1 MKPIILTMSAFGPYA
16 GHQKIDFRELK
27 DNNFFLIHGPT
38 GSGKTTVLDAICYAL
53 YGDTSGLLRSAKA
66 MRSNY
71 ADIGE
76 FTLVCFDF
84 AIGRQYFRVKR
95 SPEQERPKRS
105 GTGTMVE
112 NEQSTL
118 WRLDATLQ
126 EETVLATGTRKVTDK
141 IEELLGF
148 KSDQF
153 RQVVLL
159 PQGEFRRLLLATS
172 EERQKIMQTLFKT
185 EYFQYIE
192 KKLKDK
198 GQELKRQAEDLRL
211 QQKIV
216 LQEAQVSSG
225 QQLAS
230 QMEEQISLFA
240 DMTNDVKNAKNEMD
254 KAQQQLT
261 DAENV
266 KTKLVELEQAT
277 SAFQELKNKIPV
289 VDEKRIELEAAQ
301 KAAGLADAENVVT
314 QYKLEAETWYN
325 RSEIANKELASAR
338 VMLQKASELL
348 NKEKAREKE
357 RQDAAR
363 LCLYLEELQNKCD
376 LLQQAYQSL
385 EQSEQILL
393 RHKQQFEDHA
403 KILDALNSEFEQN
416 TQEYQQILPRASQA
430 TYFLSKLEN
439 AQRILTKRK
448 ELSIIQENL
457 LTIAD
462 DIANKD
468 KLYKQKNE
476 RFEQAKI
483 SLRELQKLWISG
495 QAALLSK
502 SLAVGQPCPV
512 CGSKHHPKLAVAGH
526 DIPTEKDIDIAQS
539 RLDNLERET
548 TNAQTQFSESQQERS
563 ILANQEQRLQQDLGQ
578 AADHDLATCE
588 REATEWQ
595 QKYTT
600 AVELQEKIEQIKKAL
615 EIINAKRES
624 LQIKFAGLEK
634 KYREADQ
641 ACIAI
646 QAIVKE
652 REKVVPVEFRNRND
666 LLQAYN
672 SANCKL
678 ETLNNSLNK
687 AQNDFEEA
695 NQKVTIAQTNCENVR
710 QNAKSV
716 TERLE
721 QETAKFA
728 SRVRQEGF
736 ANEESYQAAKKNSE
750 YLEKLAAAIINFD
763 KRIIESQGRFER
775 AEYEAHG
782 LVMPDMNTLKT
793 VLLDSQEKYAEVK
806 SSLNALW
813 ELQNREK
820 IWLQKINDL
829 TEQISRIEEEY
840 GVVGLLAQVA
850 DGRGINRYGVT
861 LQRFVLGALLDDVA
875 SAANVRLK
883 TMSRGRYLLRRTLDR
898 ARRNAAAGLEL
909 DVFDNY
915 TGTSRSVSTLSG
927 GETFL
932 ASLSLALGLADV
944 VQSYAGGIHL
954 DTIFVDEGFG
964 SLDPETLDFA
974 VRALIDL
981 QRGGRLVGIISHVP
995 ELKERIDAR
1004 LEIRMT
1010 DRGSQARFVVG

>member
-16 GHQKIDFRELK
+16 GDQKVDFRELK
-27 DNNFFLIHGPT
+27 DINFFLIHGPT
-38 GSGKTTVLDAICYAL
+38 GSGKTTILDAMCYAL

-76 FTLVCFDF
+76 FTRVSFDF
-84 AIGRQYFRVKR
+84 AIGQQNFRVQR

-112 NEQSTL
+112 TEQATL
-118 WRLDATLQ
+118 WDIDTDLQ
-126 EETVLATGTRKVTDK
+126 ELSVLATGTRKVTEK

-192 KKLKDK
+192 RKLKEK
-198 GQELKRQAEDLRL
+198 AQELKRQAEDLRL

-216 LQEAQVSSG
+216 LQEAQVSSA

-230 QMEEQISLFA
+230 RMEEQVSLIFG
-240 DMTNDVKNAKNEMD
+240 MTTDVNNAKQAMD
-254 KAQQQLT
+254 TAQRQLS

-266 KTKLVELEQAT
+266 KAKFVELEQAI
-277 SAFQELKNKIPV
+277 SALQELKNKIAV
-289 VDEKRIELEAAQ
+289 VDEKRIELEAAR
-301 KAAGLADAENVVT
+301 KAAGLADAENAVL
-314 QYKLEAETWYN
+314 QYKHEAESWC
-325 RSEIANKELASAR
+325 RRKDLADKELHSAQ
-338 VMLQKASELL
+338 VMLQTATEILT
-348 NKEKAREKE
+348 KEKTRENE
-357 RQDAAR
+357 RLEAAR
-363 LCLYLEELQNKCD
+363 HCLFLEGLFNKCD
-376 LLQQAYQSL
+376 LLQQAYHSL
-385 EQSEQILL
+385 EHARQNMLSNKEFYDKYTVNQAELNNKSE
-393 RHKQQFEDHA
+393 EY
-403 KILDALNSEFEQN
+403 
-416 TQEYQQILPRASQA
+416 TQEYQQILHQASQV
-430 TYFLSKLEN
+430 TYFQSKWEN

-448 ELSIIQENL
+448 ELTAVQERIRIITN
-457 LTIAD
+457 
-462 DIANKD
+462 DILAKER
-468 KLYKQKNE
+468 LHKQKIE
-476 RFEQAKI
+476 RVEQTKAR
-483 SLRELQKLWISG
+483 LRELQKLWISA
-495 QAALLSK
+495 QAALLSAN
-502 SLAVGQPCPV
+502 LEAGQPCPV
-512 CGSKHHPKLAVAGH
+512 CGSLHHPKLAVIGQ
-526 DIPTEKDIDIAQS
+526 DIPTEKDIDVAQS
-539 RLDNLERET
+539 RLEIFEREM
-548 TNAQTQFSESQQERS
+548 NSAQDQLNDSRQERNIFVS
-563 ILANQEQRLQQDLGQ
+563 QEQSLQQDLGQ
-578 AADHDLATCE
+578 AAEQDLASCE
-588 REATEWQ
+588 RQAFEWQ
-595 QKYTT
+595 QEYTM
-600 AVELQEKIEQIKKAL
+600 AVEMQNRIELLKTTIA
-615 EIINAKRES
+615 EVNAKREALLKQFVGVES
-624 LQIKFAGLEK
+624 N
-634 KYREADQ
+634 YRAADQ
-641 ACIAI
+641 AYVAA
-646 QAIVKE
+646 QTIVRE
-652 REKVVPVEFRNRND
+652 REKAVPVEYRKQNE
-666 LLQAYN
+666 LQHAYD
-672 SANCKL
+672 SARRQMEFLKNC
-678 ETLNNSLNK
+678 LNK

-695 NQKVTIAQTNCENVR
+695 NQKVTIAQTNYDNVR
-710 QNAKSV
+710 QNADLAM
-716 TERLE
+716 ERLR
-721 QETAKFA
+721 QETAKFIN
-728 SRVRQEGF
+728 RLRQDGF
-736 ANEESYQAAKKNSE
+736 TNEQEFQAAKKNPD
-750 YLEKLAAAIINFD
+750 YLDKLTLAITNFD
-763 KRIIESQGRFER
+763 KRIVEAQGRYVR
-775 AEYEAHG
+775 AEQEAQG
-782 LVMPDMNTLKT
+782 LVMPDVNALKT
-793 VLLDSQEKYAEVK
+793 VLVNSQEKYAEVR
-806 SSLNALW
+806 SDLNARL
-813 ELQNREK
+813 ELHSREEV
-820 IWLQKINDL
+820 WLQKINKL
-829 TEQISRIEEEY
+829 TVLISDIEEEY

-875 SAANVRLK
+875 AAANVRLK

-915 TGTSRSVSTLSG
+915 TGAARSVNTLSG

-1010 DRGSQARFVVG
+1010 DRGSQARFVV